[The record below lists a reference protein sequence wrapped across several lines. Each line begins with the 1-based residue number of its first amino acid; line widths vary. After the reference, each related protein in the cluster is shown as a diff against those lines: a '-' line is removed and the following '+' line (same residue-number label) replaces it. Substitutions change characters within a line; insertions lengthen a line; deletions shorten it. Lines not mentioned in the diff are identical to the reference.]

1 MPLWFPHSTFSAYF
15 PQWNRSFARAISFPP
30 TRRQLPIIDDRAG
43 KFFFHPKQTIFK
55 WWFYALFAII
65 SWQFVFKHTTSVNE
79 WVILRLS
86 PPFQTRER
94 ENTHTSSSVYYA
106 YASSQAMS
114 QESGEVSKNKQKKLP
129 HGQSRTSQNIYRWD
143 EMRCCCSQVWSL
155 GRVVAGTPRS
165 GCTLHALA
173 INTLGEMMMMWCVC
187 ESIVSKLHRE
197 SLG

>member
-1 MPLWFPHSTFSAYF
+1 MKSFVLARDLISTHSQAA
-15 PQWNRSFARAISFPP
+15 PNHRRSSRQVFLPPKTNHFQMMILCFVCNNKLAIC
-30 TRRQLPIIDDRAG
+30 
-43 KFFFHPKQTIFK
+43 
-55 WWFYALFAII
+55 
-65 SWQFVFKHTTSVNE
+65 
-79 WVILRLS
+79 
-86 PPFQTRER
+86 FQTHNKCEWMSNFTSFSPVPSSRKR

-143 EMRCCCSQVWSL
+143 EMRCCCTQVWSL